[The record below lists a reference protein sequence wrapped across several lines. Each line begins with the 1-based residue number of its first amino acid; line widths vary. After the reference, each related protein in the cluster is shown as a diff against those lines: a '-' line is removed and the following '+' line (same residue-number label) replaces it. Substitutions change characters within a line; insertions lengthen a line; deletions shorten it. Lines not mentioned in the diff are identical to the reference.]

1 MPPCPPLS
9 PGVCSNSCPL
19 SQWCHP
25 TISSSVTYLASCPQ
39 SFPASWSSPVSG
51 LFPSGGQNIGAS
63 ASTSVLPVNIQGW
76 FPLGL
81 TSLVSLQSKRL
92 SRVLSSTTVW
102 RHQLFI
108 TQPSLWKKNHGKLD
122 QRLIDIYEYKN
133 EVVFISWCLLLWF
146 QAVWDPVLLALC
158 ILNLLLYWV
167 FSK

>member
-19 SQWCHP
+19 SQRCHP

-146 QAVWDPVLLALC
+146 QAVWDPVL
-158 ILNLLLYWV
+158 
-167 FSK
+167 

>member
-63 ASTSVLPVNIQGW
+63 ASTSVLPMNIQDW
-76 FPLGL
+76 FPLGW
-81 TSLVSLQSKRL
+81 TGFISLQFKGL
-92 SRVLSSTTVW
+92 SRIFYNTTVISSINPIVVTTW
-102 RHQLFI
+102 ATEMVMISRE
-108 TQPSLWKKNHGKLD
+108 SLK
-122 QRLIDIYEYKN
+122 
-133 EVVFISWCLLLWF
+133 LLWTDSSIVD
-146 QAVWDPVLLALC
+146 QPLGLTVY
-158 ILNLLLYWV
+158 I
-167 FSK
+167 